1 VNQDSIK
8 NENFFRIF
16 LKGLAM
22 GSADVVPGVSG
33 GTIAFI
39 TGVYKRL
46 LDSIN
51 EINIKSFK
59 LLTHGNL
66 SGFWKRVDGK
76 FLLTIFCGIAVSII
90 SLSRLVSWGLKN
102 YSDIVWSFFF
112 GLILASIPL
121 IFSRISKNANR
132 TSWIPHSI
140 IGILIGSFITLI
152 PPANYELSLSYVFL
166 SGFLAICAMI
176 LPGISGSFILILLG
190 SYQGILEGL
199 NSVNWRIILVFI
211 FGALLGLLSFARL
224 LKYWFEKAP
233 NAMTGLM
240 GGFIIGSLMKIYPFK
255 SINSFGVEYPRVFS
269 LEDPI
274 FSCIVASLLGFA
286 IVSLLNRFKNIS

>member
-1 VNQDSIK
+1 
-8 NENFFRIF
+8 
-16 LKGLAM
+16 M

-46 LDSIN
+46 LDAINSIN
-51 EINIKSFK
+51 INTLK
-59 LLTHGNL
+59 LIINGDLN
-66 SGFWKRVDGK
+66 SFWKRIDGR
-76 FLLTIFCGIAVSII
+76 FLATIFGGIAVSIL

-102 YSDIVWSFFF
+102 YSDVVWSFFF

-121 IFSRISKNANR
+121 IFSRIPKN
-132 TSWIPHSI
+132 TDPKSWIPHSI

-152 PPANYELSLSYVFL
+152 PPTNYELTSSYIFL
-166 SGFLAICAMI
+166 SGFIAICAMI

-199 NSVNWRIILVFI
+199 NSMNWKIILVFI
-211 FGALLGLLSFARL
+211 LGALSGLLSFARI

-240 GGFIIGSLMKIYPFK
+240 GGVIIGSLMKIYPFK
-255 SINSFGVEYPRVFS
+255 SINSFGTEYPRFFN

-274 FSCIVASLLGFA
+274 FSCIVAFTLGFA
-286 IVSLLNRFKNIS
+286 AVSLLNRFKKIS

>member
-1 VNQDSIK
+1 VSQDSIK
-8 NENFFRIF
+8 NENVFRIF

-39 TGVYKRL
+39 TGIYKRL
-46 LDSIN
+46 LDAINSIN
-51 EINIKSFK
+51 LKSFK

-66 SGFWKRVDGK
+66 NGFWKRIDGR
-76 FLLTIFCGIAVSII
+76 FLITIFGGIAVSII

-102 YSDIVWSFFF
+102 YSVVVWSFFF

-121 IFSRISKNANR
+121 IFSRISKGINR
-132 TSWIPHSI
+132 KRWVPHSI
-140 IGILIGSFITLI
+140 IGVLIGSFITLI
-152 PPANYELSLSYVFL
+152 PPANYDLTLNYVFL

-190 SYQGILEGL
+190 SYQGILESL
-199 NSVNWRIILVFI
+199 NSLNLKIILVFI
-211 FGALLGLLSFARL
+211 FGAVLGLLSFARL

-233 NAMTGLM
+233 DAMTGLM

-269 LEDPI
+269 SEDPI
-274 FSCIVASLLGFA
+274 FSCVIAFMLGFA